1 MVALVFWQL
10 VRTSDRPII
19 LTNTDIS
26 VSVSVRKII
35 KYYIGIV
42 IGIGIGIGIGKKYQS
57 LC

>member
-26 VSVSVRKII
+26 VSVIKII
-35 KYYIGIV
+35 INYFGNYKNSN
-42 IGIGIGIGIGKKYQS
+42 IGIGIGKKYQS